1 MTKIDLKKELKQL
14 YNPSKTEISV
24 VEVPVMNFLMVDGRG
39 DPNTSLDYQAAIE
52 TLFSLS
58 YTLKFMLKK
67 AGGDDY
73 AVMPLEGLW
82 WADDVHQPDLFSNKD
97 AWYWTAMMMQPPL
110 ITREMVKVATDDVR
124 RKKAP
129 AALDKVRFERFA
141 EGWAAQI
148 MYICPFADE
157 RPTID
162 RIHAHIEES
171 GYKLTGKHHEI
182 YLSDFRR
189 AAPEKL
195 KTVIRQPFRKS

>member
-148 MYICPFADE
+148 MYIGPFADE